1 VVVMGCIGAPAVC
14 GEPRTVADAPV
25 GGSRDGCIG
34 NVRPKTGR
42 RTDFP
47 SCGRSDGVVISTVR
61 NVPHAGR
68 HSGGLLPSDRG
79 VNNMGK
85 RLCMVAILLGAVG
98 LVTDN
103 ASAAGPAL
111 SIRALR
117 TRIYVLRPGDPEV
130 VQTGQ
135 LSDTVS
141 TDRLIV
147 LFIGTGAAKL
157 TVADADATGDTI
169 TASGELRTVFPTTFN
184 VSATSP
190 AQIEQNLLVTSF
202 GLLMTDIRYSS
213 LVNGTPATYFYKLK
227 F

>member
-1 VVVMGCIGAPAVC
+1 M
-14 GEPRTVADAPV
+14 
-25 GGSRDGCIG
+25 
-34 NVRPKTGR
+34 
-42 RTDFP
+42 
-47 SCGRSDGVVISTVR
+47 
-61 NVPHAGR
+61 
-68 HSGGLLPSDRG
+68 
-79 VNNMGK
+79 MGK
-85 RLCMVAILLGAVG
+85 HLCIVAMLVGAVG
-98 LVTDN
+98 LLTEP

-117 TRIYVLRPGDPEV
+117 TRIFILRPGDPEI

-169 TASGELRTVFPTTFN
+169 TASGELRTEFPTTFN

-190 AQIEQNLLVTSF
+190 AQIEQNLLVTRF
-202 GLLMTDIRYSS
+202 GLLITDIGYSS
-213 LVNGTPATYFYKLK
+213 IVNSTPATYFYKLK